1 LSKDTAHEGKPR
13 GENPRAPVQ
22 RRSGTGRALVVV
34 PVLARSQRDDAEST
48 ARSPAARLEEALGLT
63 RAIGL
68 EPVHH
73 EIVNVTVA
81 RPATLIGSGKIDELA
96 PGATQ
101 KQGSTVYQA
110 TVSFTAQ
117 DGVVPREGMAANVDV
132 TAQRK
137 DNVLLLPNRAIV
149 TVTDRQYVTVK
160 EGDTTRKVEVET
172 GLSNSSDTE
181 ILTGVEE
188 GQVVVIGK

>member
-1 LSKDTAHEGKPR
+1 MP
-13 GENPRAPVQ
+13 
-22 RRSGTGRALVVV
+22 
-34 PVLARSQRDDAEST
+34 
-48 ARSPAARLEEALGLT
+48 
-63 RAIGL
+63 
-68 EPVHH
+68 
-73 EIVNVTVA
+73 
-81 RPATLIGSGKIDELA
+81 GKIDELA

-149 TVTDRQYVTVK
+149 TVTDR
-160 EGDTTRKVEVET
+160 
-172 GLSNSSDTE
+172 
-181 ILTGVEE
+181 
-188 GQVVVIGK
+188 